1 MIRYF
6 LFIIIIPILIF
17 AEEAPE
23 KLPKLAAKSSETI
36 LPGRGY
42 VGVTF
47 SVKHSKGENFKE
59 LNLIPIE
66 QKDQLKFSIN
76 AQGGYLIRKYFSV
89 GGGLS
94 YGYSRVEAQ
103 LSDTLTTR
111 SAQSTYA
118 VVPHIR
124 NYLPWTED
132 LFFQIFNQTNLGFSY
147 GTGVEESDYGYSI
160 DRTVIR
166 ELGIHLGIQ
175 PGLSVFV
182 GRGVTVE
189 TSVSLLGFTSK
200 RIKIEQNGID
210 YGYHNS
216 SSVDF
221 NIDLFSINLGITV
234 YI

>member
-1 MIRYF
+1 MIRF
-6 LFIIIIPILIF
+6 LILICMITF
-17 AEEAPE
+17 VLHAETES
-23 KLPKLAAKSSETI
+23 KLPRLAERSSETI
-36 LPGRGY
+36 LAGRGY
-42 VGVTF
+42 VGATF

-59 LNLIPIE
+59 LKLIPIE

-76 AQGGYLIRKYFSV
+76 AHGGYLLKKFFSV
-89 GGGLS
+89 GGGVA
-94 YGYSRVEAQ
+94 YTYSRVEAK

-111 SAQSTYA
+111 SAQSSYA
-118 VVPHIR
+118 IVPHIR
-124 NYLPWTED
+124 NYLPWTEE
-132 LFFQIFNQTNLGFSY
+132 LFFQIFNQTNLGFSF

-166 ELGIHLGIQ
+166 ELGLNLGIQ
-175 PGLSVFV
+175 PGVSVFV
-182 GRGVTVE
+182 GKGVTIE
-189 TSVSLLGFTSK
+189 TSVNLLGFTSV
-200 RIKIEQNGID
+200 RTKIEQNGID